1 MPSIQ
6 ISCKC
11 FILILF
17 RYLDKGVV
25 DKVEVINKQWV
36 RVKLLPGNFVNGQ
49 VSLEVV
55 QFKFNR

>member
-1 MPSIQ
+1 MQ

>member
-1 MPSIQ
+1 M
-6 ISCKC
+6 
-11 FILILF
+11 LILF
-17 RYLDKGVV
+17 RYLDKGIV

-36 RVKLLPGNFVNGQ
+36 RVKLLPGNFANGQ